1 VRIFEPNADLPGP
14 TLRDMIRPLVV
25 PLTAA
30 LIATPVAPALAE
42 NLTISLAHG
51 PISATLDPV
60 TPGTASPG
68 DLRLY
73 HIDLTRPGKQK
84 VVGFMT
90 GSLLTTAVGRPTP
103 GKEYR
108 AADLV
113 FTVGNSQL
121 VLGGVAVY
129 DQKAATV
136 ARRSS
141 VIRPVI
147 GGTGMYAGA
156 HGWAKSTRFKD
167 NTWRHTFHVEVD
179 E

>member
-1 VRIFEPNADLPGP
+1 
-14 TLRDMIRPLVV
+14 MIRRLTI

-30 LIATPVAPALAE
+30 MITASATPALAE
-42 NLTISLAHG
+42 EFTVKLAHG
-51 PISATLDPV
+51 PITATLNPV

-68 DLRLY
+68 DMRLFY
-73 HIDLTRPGKQK
+73 IDLTRPGKQK
-84 VVGFMT
+84 VVGFLT
-90 GSLLTTAVGRPTP
+90 GSLLTTAVARPVP

-108 AADLV
+108 AADLI
-113 FTVGNSQL
+113 FTVGDSQL

-129 DQKAATV
+129 DQNAPTV
-136 ARRSS
+136 SKRSS

-167 NTWRHTFHVEVD
+167 NTWRHTFHVDVD
-179 E
+179 K

>member
-1 VRIFEPNADLPGP
+1 
-14 TLRDMIRPLVV
+14 MIRPLAL
-25 PLTAA
+25 PLAA
-30 LIATPVAPALAE
+30 AMIAASATPALAE
-42 NLTISLAHG
+42 EFTVKLAHG
-51 PISATLDPV
+51 PITATLNPV

-68 DLRLY
+68 DMRLFY
-73 HIDLTRPGKQK
+73 IDLTRPGKRK
-84 VVGFMT
+84 VVGFLT
-90 GSLLTTAVGRPTP
+90 GSLLTTAVGKPVP

-108 AADLV
+108 AADLI
-113 FTVGNSQL
+113 FTVGGSQL

-129 DQKAATV
+129 DQNAPTV
-136 ARRSS
+136 SKRSS

-167 NTWRHTFHVEVD
+167 NTWRHTFHVDVD